1 MVLIYSLLSL
11 FGNGGKALA
20 IIMLVLQIST
30 TNGIYPVYVMN
41 DFFQALNP
49 YLPMTYAIGLL
60 RNALLGVYWP
70 TFFTGVYAMIAMI
83 IATLIVT
90 IIIKEKFDNVA
101 NKFVQALKDSG
112 LF

>member
-1 MVLIYSLLSL
+1 M
-11 FGNGGKALA
+11 
-20 IIMLVLQIST
+20 T
-30 TNGIYPVYVMN
+30 
-41 DFFQALNP
+41 FFQALNP

-83 IATLIVT
+83 IATLLVT

-101 NKFVQALKDSG
+101 NKFEQIKRLRIILIPELYFFFFFKECSPKLIFDFSSNNFLA
-112 LF
+112 

>member
-1 MVLIYSLLSL
+1 M
-11 FGNGGKALA
+11 A

-60 RNALLGVYWP
+60 RNALLGVY
-70 TFFTGVYAMIAMI
+70 AMIAMI
-83 IATLIVT
+83 IAALLVT

-101 NKFVQALKDSG
+101 NKFEQALKDSG
-112 LF
+112 LI